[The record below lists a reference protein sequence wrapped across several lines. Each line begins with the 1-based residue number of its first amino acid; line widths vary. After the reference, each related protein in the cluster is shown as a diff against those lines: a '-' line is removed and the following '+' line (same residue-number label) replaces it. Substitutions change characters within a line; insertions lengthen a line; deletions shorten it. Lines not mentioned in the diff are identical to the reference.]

1 MDPRIKDAQN
11 DFQKLANYLLSL
23 SAEEL
28 TLLTFS
34 LAYTVSIPLTT
45 DQQSTIGN
53 TFILFGQVLLS
64 MNAQRNYLSDITNKV
79 LGSQSRMD
87 DIMRNFRP

>member
-11 DFQKLANYLLSL
+11 DFQKLANCLLSL

-34 LAYTVSIPLTT
+34 IAYTVSIPLTT

>member
-11 DFQKLANYLLSL
+11 DFQKLANCLLSL

-34 LAYTVSIPLTT
+34 LAYTISIPLTT

-64 MNAQRNYLSDITNKV
+64 MNAQRTYLSDITNKV

>member
-1 MDPRIKDAQN
+1 MDPRIRDAQN
-11 DFQKLANYLLSL
+11 DFQKLADCLLNL
-23 SAEEL
+23 SSEEL

-34 LAYTVSIPLTT
+34 LAYTISIPLTT

-53 TFILFGQVLLS
+53 TLILFGQVLLT

-79 LGSQSRMD
+79 LSSDSRID
-87 DIMRNFRP
+87 DINNKFRP

>member
-11 DFQKLANYLLSL
+11 DFQKLANCLLSL

-45 DQQSTIGN
+45 DQQGTIGN

>member
-11 DFQKLANYLLSL
+11 DFQKLANCLLNL

-34 LAYTVSIPLTT
+34 LAYSISIPLTT

-53 TFILFGQVLLS
+53 TLILFGQVLLT
-64 MNAQRNYLSDITNKV
+64 MNAQRNYLSDFTNKA
-79 LGSQSRMD
+79 LGTHSRME
-87 DIMRNFRP
+87 DIEKKFRP

>member
-11 DFQKLANYLLSL
+11 DFQKLANCLLSL

-64 MNAQRNYLSDITNKV
+64 MNAQRNYLYNPKC
-79 LGSQSRMD
+79 L
-87 DIMRNFRP
+87 

>member
-11 DFQKLANYLLSL
+11 DFQYLANCLLSL

>member
-11 DFQKLANYLLSL
+11 DFQKLANCLLSL

-79 LGSQSRMD
+79 LGSQSQMD

>member
-11 DFQKLANYLLSL
+11 DFQKLANNLLSL
-23 SAEEL
+23 SSEEL

-34 LAYTVSIPLTT
+34 LAYSISIPLTT

-53 TFILFGQVLLS
+53 TFILFGQVLLT
-64 MNAQRNYLSDITNKV
+64 MNAQRNYLADITHRV
-79 LGSQSRMD
+79 LGTQSRME
-87 DIMRNFRP
+87 DIERKFRP

>member
-11 DFQKLANYLLSL
+11 DFQKLADCLLNL
-23 SAEEL
+23 SSEEL

-34 LAYTVSIPLTT
+34 LAYTISIPLTT

-53 TFILFGQVLLS
+53 TLILFGQVLLT

-79 LGSQSRMD
+79 LSSDSRID
-87 DIMRNFRP
+87 DINNKFRP

>member
-11 DFQKLANYLLSL
+11 DFQKLANCLLSL
-23 SAEEL
+23 FAEEL